1 MKIKSQ
7 ILSLLSVFFLL
18 VVSCSTEEEVAP
30 DDRPL
35 GVSARSF
42 LSDESYSSLEV
53 EMVYVTGYEPSQ
65 NSISTLE
72 TFLIKYLNKPGGVSI
87 KTRAIAA
94 PGAGTYSLSEIRNIE
109 EEQRTVF
116 TSGNKLSTFIF
127 IADNKSDSST
137 GENVILGKA
146 YRNTSMVI
154 FQKEIRELASSLGS
168 VSSDEIQATT
178 IKHEF
183 GHLFGLVNN
192 GTPAQTLHEDQDP
205 ENKAH
210 CDVESCLMAALQD
223 FGNQSATG
231 SLDFDEHCHR
241 DLIANGGK

>member
-1 MKIKSQ
+1 MEIRSRAFA
-7 ILSLLSVFFLL
+7 LFSLFFVLFAG
-18 VVSCSTEEEVAP
+18 CSTDEETAP

-42 LSDESYSSLEV
+42 LSEENYTSLEV
-53 EMVYVTGYEPSQ
+53 EIVYVSGYEPTQTSL
-65 NSISTLE
+65 SIIES
-72 TFLIKYLNKPGGVSI
+72 FLKKYLNKPGGV
-87 KTRAIAA
+87 KVTARAIPA
-94 PGAGTYSLSEIRNIE
+94 PGVGTYSLAEIRDIE
-109 EEQRTVF
+109 NENRTVF

-127 IADNKSDSST
+127 IADNKSDSSS

-154 FQKEIRELASSLGS
+154 FQKEIRELASGLGTA
-168 VSSDEIQATT
+168 SSDEIQATT

-192 GTPAQTLHEDQDP
+192 GSPAQTDHEDKDP
-205 ENKAH
+205 EDKAH
-210 CDVESCLMAALQD
+210 CIVESCLMAAFQD
-223 FGNQSATG
+223 FGNG
-231 SLDFDEHCHR
+231 STSENPDFDEHCHR